1 MKYIDSH
8 SLNPFFN
15 LALEEYVLKK
25 FSLDE
30 DFIFLWQNTPTVVVG
45 NNQNTVEEI
54 NLTFVKNN
62 DIHVVRRMSG
72 GGAVYQDLGNLNFT
86 FFTQVSESKQINMKK
101 FTHPIANALQ
111 DMGIPAEVSGRNDII
126 VDGKKISGNAQRL
139 YQNKILHH
147 GTLLFDSDLDVLEKV
162 LKINIDKIQS
172 KSIKS
177 IRNRVT
183 NISDYLIQ
191 KIDMQAFKNILLKYL
206 FKGEEPIQ
214 YHLTEEDLE
223 EVNRLVKDKYATWD
237 WNYSKSPNYS
247 LFNSSRF
254 SGGKIECYLDVKN
267 GIIKNS
273 KIHGD
278 FLSINDIA
286 DIEKEINGKKYER
299 EALTDALLKFNLF
312 RYFGDISMEEILSV
326 FFG

>member
-8 SLNPFFN
+8 SLSPFFN
-15 LALEEYVLKK
+15 LAIEEHVLKK
-25 FSLDE
+25 YSLDE
-30 DFIFLWQNTPTVVVG
+30 DFIFLWQNTPTIVVG
-45 NNQNTVEEI
+45 SNQNTVEEI
-54 NLTFVKNN
+54 NLKFVRDNN
-62 DIHVVRRMSG
+62 INVVRRMSG

-86 FFTQVSESKQINMKK
+86 FLAQVSETSRIDMKK
-101 FTHPIANALQ
+101 YACPIAHALR
-111 DMGIPAEVSGRNDII
+111 DMGVPAEVSGRNDIT
-126 VDGKKISGNAQRL
+126 VNGKKISGNAQRL

-147 GTLLFDSDLDVLEKV
+147 GTLLFDSDLNILEKA
-162 LKINIDKIQS
+162 LKVKIDKIQS
-172 KSIKS
+172 KGIKS
-177 IRNRVT
+177 IRSRVT
-183 NISDYLIQ
+183 NISDYLVQ
-191 KIDMQAFKNILLKYL
+191 KIDMQTFKNILLKYL
-206 FKGEEPIQ
+206 FKGEIPIQ
-214 YHLTEEDLE
+214 HHLIEKDLE

-273 KIHGD
+273 KIYGD

-312 RYFGDISMEEILSV
+312 HYFGDISMEEILSV

>member
-1 MKYIDSH
+1 
-8 SLNPFFN
+8 
-15 LALEEYVLKK
+15 
-25 FSLDE
+25 
-30 DFIFLWQNTPTVVVG
+30 
-45 NNQNTVEEI
+45 
-54 NLTFVKNN
+54 
-62 DIHVVRRMSG
+62 
-72 GGAVYQDLGNLNFT
+72 
-86 FFTQVSESKQINMKK
+86 
-101 FTHPIANALQ
+101 
-111 DMGIPAEVSGRNDII
+111 
-126 VDGKKISGNAQRL
+126 
-139 YQNKILHH
+139 LHH

-191 KIDMQAFKNILLKYL
+191 KIDMQEFKSVLLKYL
-206 FKGEEPIQ
+206 FKGEIPIQ
-214 YHLTEEDLE
+214 HHLTEKDLE

-273 KIHGD
+273 KIYGD
-278 FLSINDIA
+278 FLSINNIA

-299 EALTDALLKFNLF
+299 EALTDVLLKFNLF
-312 RYFGDISMEEILSV
+312 HYFGDISMEEILSV